1 MSEVVYVHTLSVLG
15 WWALAQHWLRH
26 LAAPVPRQWL
36 PYPCFKN
43 PPQGGKS
50 ADPGLFW
57 PRFFPQ
63 SSYPQYWDPTAWP
76 LAPRAV
82 YFSITSGFFSGKKLL
97 LPYSFQSLS
106 APNQSPEARGRE
118 MAAIAMLVTK
128 RTDLLGQPCV
138 SLILLHFIFCA
149 FNSLVFTLVI
159 AGKNVH
165 KCFYKQTQIRLKCNC
180 PTTMTCLSIFHS
192 L

>member
-1 MSEVVYVHTLSVLG
+1 MGTSS
-15 WWALAQHWLRH
+15 ALAQAFGCPNTKAVVVISL
-26 LAAPVPRQWL
+26 LQKPSS
-36 PYPCFKN
+36 
-43 PPQGGKS
+43 GGKS

-82 YFSITSGFFSGKKLL
+82 YFSITPGFFSGKNLL

-106 APNQSPEARGRE
+106 APIQSPEARGRE

-138 SLILLHFIFCA
+138 SLVLLHFIFCA
-149 FNSLVFTLVI
+149 FNSLIFTLV
-159 AGKNVH
+159 
-165 KCFYKQTQIRLKCNC
+165 TWDSR
-180 PTTMTCLSIFHS
+180 
-192 L
+192 